1 MIHLAYE
8 ARVWGPVQYRWMY
21 PFERYMHSLKKKVK
35 NKARVEGSIMEAYI
49 IEKILNFRRLMML
62 ALFIGIVLIAFTVIA
77 ALPMGLAWGQDILLF
92 LRGGLPIFAAFVG
105 LISVFI
111 GIADIKD
118 KQDARKE
125 EAAMKVGENKN
136 E

>member
-1 MIHLAYE
+1 
-8 ARVWGPVQYRWMY
+8 
-21 PFERYMHSLKKKVK
+21 
-35 NKARVEGSIMEAYI
+35 
-49 IEKILNFRRLMML
+49 ML
-62 ALFIGIVLIAFTVIA
+62 ALMIGVILMAFTVIA

-92 LRGGLPIFAAFVG
+92 LRGGMPIFAAFVG

-118 KQDARKE
+118 KQDAKKE
-125 EAAMKVGENKN
+125 EEAMKAAEKKT

>member
-1 MIHLAYE
+1 
-8 ARVWGPVQYRWMY
+8 
-21 PFERYMHSLKKKVK
+21 
-35 NKARVEGSIMEAYI
+35 
-49 IEKILNFRRLMML
+49 ML
-62 ALFIGIVLIAFTVIA
+62 ALIIGIVLIAFTVIA
-77 ALPMGLAWGQDILLF
+77 ALPMGLAWGQDSLLF

-125 EAAMKVGENKN
+125 EAAMKAAENKA

>member
-1 MIHLAYE
+1 
-8 ARVWGPVQYRWMY
+8 
-21 PFERYMHSLKKKVK
+21 
-35 NKARVEGSIMEAYI
+35 
-49 IEKILNFRRLMML
+49 ML
-62 ALFIGIVLIAFTVIA
+62 ALMIGVILMAFTVIA

-92 LRGGLPIFAAFVG
+92 LRGGMPIFAAFVG

-118 KQDARKE
+118 KQDAKKE
-125 EAAMKVGENKN
+125 EEAMKAAENKT